1 MLPISSENAK
11 QIPIEIFLFH
21 ILGFPA
27 MVDCNDLLFLKQT
40 AETTFKDVQM
50 NPITMVSTL
59 LTTREDAMTL
69 HSRLKLS
76 AYERDM
82 AFFLVEN
89 KAETRNIDD
98 LL

>member
-1 MLPISSENAK
+1 MV
-11 QIPIEIFLFH
+11 
-21 ILGFPA
+21 LGFPA

-40 AETTFKDVQM
+40 AESTFKDVQM

-59 LTTREDAMTL
+59 LTTRDDAMTL

-89 KAETRNIDD
+89 KAETRNNED
-98 LL
+98 LLYVTK